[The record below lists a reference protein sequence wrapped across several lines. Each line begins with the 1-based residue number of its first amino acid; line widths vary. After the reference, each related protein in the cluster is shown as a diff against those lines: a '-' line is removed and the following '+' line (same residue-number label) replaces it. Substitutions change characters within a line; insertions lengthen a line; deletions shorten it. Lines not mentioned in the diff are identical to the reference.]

1 MQIILD
7 NNDISRL
14 NEILGSLMIKQF
26 DGNQKQYRAF
36 ITAIMQEYF
45 KTNLEFAIYIQGFWT
60 YILGSCL
67 IF

>member
-26 DGNQKQYRAF
+26 NGNQEQYRAV
-36 ITAIMQEYF
+36 ITTIMQEYF
-45 KTNLEFAIYIQGFWT
+45 KPNLEENENE
-60 YILGSCL
+60 
-67 IF
+67 